1 MKVEIMQR
9 KFFFPSS
16 MRSEKNPS
24 KPSLEYSDPRLC
36 FLTVAIREIIFW
48 LAGLHHP
55 AAISAAE

>member
-1 MKVEIMQR
+1 
-9 KFFFPSS
+9 

-36 FLTVAIREIIFW
+36 FLTVAIREIIFQ